1 MMYSPNNSHARFRP
15 LATIALFVLVVCT
28 SPVSAAG
35 EGHVL
40 KDIPA
45 TPQAWALSCEYAATS
60 AATAMY
66 GTVVTQWRLRTDI
79 GTDPNPHKGFRGD
92 IMGTWG
98 GTTDYGVYA
107 EPIAATLRRYGF
119 AHSYVFYGGA
129 DNLRA
134 EIAAGRPVVAWVT
147 GTWKPSSRQVLRD
160 ASGDRYSLIPDEHAV
175 TVYEYDGDGVWVMDP
190 AGPDKYR
197 VSWDRFLTA
206 WDQLDDMALVVAK

>member
-1 MMYSPNNSHARFRP
+1 MMYSPNYRHARFRP
-15 LATIALFVLVVCT
+15 LAAIALLVLVVCA
-28 SPVSAAG
+28 SPVGAAS
-35 EGHVL
+35 ESHMLTDV
-40 KDIPA
+40 PA

-66 GTVVTQWRLRTDI
+66 GTVVTQWRLRASID
-79 GTDPNPHKGFRGD
+79 TDPNPHKGFRGD
-92 IMGTWG
+92 ITGAPG

-107 EPIAATLRRYGF
+107 EPIAAALHQYGF
-119 AHSYVFYGGA
+119 THSYVFYGGL

-134 EIAAGRPVVAWVT
+134 EIAAGRPVVVWVT

-160 ASGDRYSLIPDEHAV
+160 DAGDRYSLIPDEHAV
-175 TVYEYDGDGVWVMDP
+175 TVYGYDGDGIWVMDP

-197 VSWDRFLTA
+197 VSWDRFLTG